1 MSMQMTKGGPVRKQ
15 ADSNFQTLLEG
26 QQDLICRFHRHELQA
41 HQCGSI
47 LLQQIK
53 APVETVW
60 SVLRRFDKPQ
70 VSLLTVLAQTEH
82 GG

>member
-1 MSMQMTKGGPVRKQ
+1 MKGSQGQ
-15 ADSNFQTLLEG
+15 ADFQALLEG

-70 VSLLTVLAQTEH
+70 VRRVLFLHQFLDSFVDHTRKS
-82 GG
+82 